1 MNVAF
6 PRNLGLKNSTPEGE
20 KIYIYTS
27 SLQSLLFTGGDSL
40 QEHRQNPRG
49 PVLFS
54 DFAGTPKLNKL
65 PKNAMLLARQVEAA
79 RHPAGFAVPAHVGER
94 HR

>member
-27 SLQSLLFTGGDSL
+27 SLQSLLFTGGD
-40 QEHRQNPRG
+40 
-49 PVLFS
+49 
-54 DFAGTPKLNKL
+54 KL
-65 PKNAMLLARQVEAA
+65 PKNAMLLARRVEAA

>member
-6 PRNLGLKNSTPEGE
+6 PRNLGLKNSTPEGG
-20 KIYIYTS
+20 KKYIYIYTS
-27 SLQSLLFTGGDSL
+27 SLQSLLFTGGD
-40 QEHRQNPRG
+40 
-49 PVLFS
+49 
-54 DFAGTPKLNKL
+54 KL
-65 PKNAMLLARQVEAA
+65 PKNAMLLARRVEAA